1 MLEVLYQISRW
12 NHLKTRRGSICLNV
26 PTKKSELK
34 GWLKWAAFVLGFM
47 GFITIFIGVKSGDP
61 APIIAWAAF
70 TGIFVAVFLYAW
82 YSRVTIAIPD
92 RPSIRFGAQ
101 QVPAPYPVNLASR
114 SCPNCERMIS
124 PKLSVCPYCK
134 KNTHF

>member
-70 TGIFVAVFLYAW
+70 TGIFVAVSLYAW
-82 YSRVTIAIPD
+82 YSRVTIAILD
-92 RPSIRFGAQ
+92 RPTVRFGSYQ
-101 QVPAPYPVNLASR
+101 ETDHYSVNFAYRICTNL
-114 SCPNCERMIS
+114 
-124 PKLSVCPYCK
+124 K
-134 KNTHF
+134 